1 MAESIFVRVRRI
13 LSARVQDSVDAMEA
27 AANDAVMR
35 EAMREVDRLID
46 ETRARQDTAQTRRLQ
61 AKRQCDLID
70 KKLDDLTDKATFALS
85 QGREDLA
92 ENALTRQV
100 DLEAEMERL
109 EETQSLARIE
119 EEKLEETMAALRARH
134 REMEEALKAFE
145 IARSEANMGG
155 DKGIALEIATER
167 KVEKS
172 QEAFNRAMQSG
183 GGNGFTPGDAAAING
198 VAEIDTLQ
206 KRATVADRLAMLKSK
221 QASAA

>member
-1 MAESIFVRVRRI
+1 MVESIFVRVRRI
-13 LSARVQDSVDAMEA
+13 LSTRVENSVDAMEA

-35 EAMREVDRLID
+35 ETLREVDRVID

-61 AKRQCDLID
+61 AKRQCDMIA
-70 KKLDDLTDKATFALS
+70 KKLGELTDKATFALS

-100 DLEAEMERL
+100 DLEAESDRL
-109 EETQSLARIE
+109 EEVQSLARIE
-119 EEKLEETMAALRARH
+119 EDKLEETLAALRARH

-145 IARSEANMGG
+145 IARSESSMGG
-155 DKGIALEIATER
+155 DNGVSLEIATER

-172 QEAFNRAMQSG
+172 QDAFNRAMTSG

-206 KRATVADRLAMLKSK
+206 KRATVAQRLSALKQN